1 MIRTESEYAQ
11 AKLRLTS
18 EKVRLAKQR
27 TQLRISGL
35 TASEIKRVTDPIKS
49 FYLQLQEEVQS
60 YERLKHQKFQAID
73 NLRGF
78 GHLLISIRIAQSI
91 SQRELAKR
99 LDVHE
104 SQISRDERNEYFG
117 ISLERAAKVLDAL
130 GVTLRSSVERGTLKR
145 RASE

>member
-78 GHLLISIRIAQSI
+78 GEVF
-91 SQRELAKR
+91 REQTNFHRLARKKNMCDLPR
-99 LDVHE
+99 CYT
-104 SQISRDERNEYFG
+104 S
-117 ISLERAAKVLDAL
+117 
-130 GVTLRSSVERGTLKR
+130 TT
-145 RASE
+145 